1 MILQIVLRYSIHF
14 ISAMMGV
21 IAFSAIFHAPKSEY
35 LACGLTGTIGWLTY
49 CVARDLGTDVM
60 ICNFIAT
67 TVLTLIARIIVII
80 RRNPITVYLVPG
92 IFPLVPGAGIYYTA
106 YYMFTG
112 YPQLAVTK
120 GIETIEVAG
129 AITMGIIFGS
139 FIAYEYFRQQ
149 REFRRL
155 MKD

>member
-1 MILQIVLRYSIHF
+1 MIMQIVIEYTIHI

-21 IAFSAIFHAPKSEY
+21 IAFSAIFHAPRAEY
-35 LACGLTGTIGWLTY
+35 LACGITGTIGWLAY
-49 CVARDLGTDVM
+49 CIAVDLGVSL
-60 ICNFIAT
+60 IPANFIAT
-67 TVLTLIARIIVII
+67 VILTLFARVIVIV

-106 YYMFTG
+106 YYLFRG
-112 YPQLAVTK
+112 YPQMAFTK

-139 FIAYEYFRQQ
+139 FIAYEYFRQK